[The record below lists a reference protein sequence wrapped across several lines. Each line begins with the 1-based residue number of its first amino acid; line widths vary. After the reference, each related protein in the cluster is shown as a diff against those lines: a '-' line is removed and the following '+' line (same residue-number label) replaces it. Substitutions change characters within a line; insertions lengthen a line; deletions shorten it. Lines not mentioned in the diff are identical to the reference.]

1 MSSCISNSEAADAGA
16 RRWRGFVVA
25 FMGAGLALLA
35 CLLGAVALLDPFDA
49 GVFGEPHRGVAD
61 QAPRTADA
69 SRVRDPAFDAAVF
82 GNSHI
87 QLVDPA
93 ALSRGNGLAFASLTV
108 PGTGPR
114 EQLAILDAFLRHHGG
129 KPRALVF
136 GIDPTWCVEDP
147 ALPITNPF
155 PFWLYDPSPIAY
167 LRGLARYAAL
177 EQAVRRIGLTIGL
190 ARPARRDGYWNYAVG
205 RQPAYSAAVPAP
217 ADTPAE
223 TVIDDARRFPALDL
237 LAERLAPF
245 RPRWRSCWCGLR
257 STLRRSAPPVRL
269 SRAPRPHAGSRR
281 ARCCRVTRLRRWW
294 ISASTDPTHVT
305 RPCGSTPPIMPN
317 RWPANW
323 NSRSRPKS
331 RPCDSEQGSL
341 DRRRV
346 TGHTSFISRIASKT
360 AAWMLRLETASP
372 MRNRR

>member
-1 MSSCISNSEAADAGA
+1 MSLCISNSEAADAGA

-25 FMGAGLALLA
+25 FLGAGLALLA

-69 SRVRDPAFDAAVF
+69 SRARDPAFDAAVF

-114 EQLAILDAFLRHHGG
+114 EQLAMLDAFLRHHGG

-147 ALPITNPF
+147 ALPMTNPF

-177 EQAVRRIGLTIGL
+177 EQAVRRIGL

-205 RQPAYSAAVPAP
+205 RRPAYSAAVPAP

-223 TVIDDARRFPALDL
+223 TVIDDTRRFPALDL
-237 LAERLAPF
+237 LAERLAALPAEVAVVLV
-245 RPRWRSCWCGLR
+245 RPPVHA
-257 STLRRSAPPVRL
+257 STLGP
-269 SRAPRPHAGSRR
+269 AGSTLARAEASCRLATR
-281 ARCCRVTRLRRWW
+281 ARCRVTRLRRWW

-331 RPCDSEQGSL
+331 RPCASERGSL

-346 TGHTSFISRIASKT
+346 TGHTSFISRTASKT